1 MNTYIFSLADY
12 FERTQKYY
20 YFFDGLIAYEKKL
33 KKDVL
38 KTVDIYEVSYRAD
51 RLKPKVKNRNRNILL
66 KHFNYNEIDMNSQIK
81 YEICISK
88 IYYCTYYVKLDV
100 LKELL
105 EEIDVY
111 IAENNYLKPLF
122 ILFKIFGTIPFYNH
136 ISQLQSMF
144 LEDINYLKSFIK
156 TNYFTNEFAYLY
168 SIIMLYFNVENNMQ
182 KLDEYSNTFRELRWL
197 DYTIR
202 ANYYYLQK
210 KDNDSL
216 MYYNAALD
224 EFNKAYNIDRSLRVV
239 SNIAA
244 AYNNLDKYQFSI
256 NVTEKVIKYA
266 FSQEVNVWIKSIAMH
281 YLFSNFML
289 KRYNEVIEFYN
300 VIVFNEEFL
309 NEVSI
314 IIIILSA
321 FNLKKL
327 NLVNNLIELHKDSK
341 NVKLFLSA
349 IECIGKNKVIDLSGI
364 SPRSYLIKIAES
376 LKQITL

>member
-1 MNTYIFSLADY
+1 MNTYIFSLSEY

-38 KTVDIYEVSYRAD
+38 KAVDIYEVSYRAD
-51 RLKPKVKNRNRNILL
+51 RLKPKVKNKNRNILL
-66 KHFNYNEIDMNSQIK
+66 KHFNYNEIDLNSQLK

-105 EEIDVY
+105 EEIDLY

-136 ISQLQSMF
+136 ISQLQNMF
-144 LEDINYLKSFIK
+144 LDEVNYLKSFIK
-156 TNYFTNEFAYLY
+156 TNYFSNEFAYLY
-168 SIIMLYFNVENNMQ
+168 SIIMLYFNVSDNMQ

-210 KDNDSL
+210 NDSDSL
-216 MYYNAALD
+216 MYYNAAL
-224 EFNKAYNIDRSLRVV
+224 EELNKAYNIDRTLRTIN
-239 SNIAA
+239 NIAA
-244 AYNNLDKYQFSI
+244 TYNNLGKYQFSL
-256 NVTEKVIKYA
+256 NETEKVIKYV
-266 FSQEVNVWIKSIAMH
+266 FSQKVNIWIKCIAMN

-300 VIVFNEEFL
+300 VIVLNEEFL

-321 FNLKKL
+321 FNLKRL
-327 NLVNNLIELHKDSK
+327 NLVSKLIELHKDSK

-349 IECIGKNKVIDLSGI
+349 IECIGKNKVIDLSKI
-364 SPRSYLIKIAES
+364 SPSPYLIKIAES
-376 LKQITL
+376 LKKVTL